1 MRKFYFRRI
10 LPRKGSLS
18 FQQVFLITA
27 VFFIISTFFS
37 LWLINKGLKP
47 TLVQYAESQ
56 TKKIASLVIN
66 DALKDEKIE
75 ESDNLNISGN
85 NFVFNTDQM
94 VKKQQEIVHIVQQNL
109 MEMEKGNISE
119 AALLTDIQVNKEKTA
134 EQHGIVYSIPVGQ
147 ATNNAILGNIG
158 PKVPIKF
165 NVVGSVKSDLK
176 TKMENVGINYVVVKA
191 YVELTVDIQIIIPF
205 ATEVTTV
212 KQNILI
218 AMAGFEGDVPQFYNG
233 GSSGSV
239 PSVELPKD
247 NKK

>member
-1 MRKFYFRRI
+1 MI
-10 LPRKGSLS
+10 PRKGSLS
-18 FQQVFLITA
+18 FQQVVLITA
-27 VFFIISTFFS
+27 VFFIFSTFFS
-37 LWLINKGLKP
+37 IWLINKGLKP
-47 TLVQYAESQ
+47 TLIQYAESQ
-56 TKKIASLVIN
+56 TKKLASLVIN

-75 ESDNLNISGN
+75 ESDNLSIKGN

-94 VKKQQEIVHIVQQNL
+94 VKKQQKIVNIVQQNI

-119 AALLTDIQVNKEKTA
+119 AALLTDVQLDKEKTA
-134 EQHGIVYSIPVGQ
+134 KQEGIVYSIPVGQ
-147 ATNNAILGNIG
+147 ATNNALLGNIG
-158 PKVPIKF
+158 PEVPVKF
-165 NVVGSVKSDLK
+165 NIVGSVKSDLK

-212 KQNILI
+212 KQDILI

-233 GSSGSV
+233 SQNGSV

-247 NKK
+247 KGEK